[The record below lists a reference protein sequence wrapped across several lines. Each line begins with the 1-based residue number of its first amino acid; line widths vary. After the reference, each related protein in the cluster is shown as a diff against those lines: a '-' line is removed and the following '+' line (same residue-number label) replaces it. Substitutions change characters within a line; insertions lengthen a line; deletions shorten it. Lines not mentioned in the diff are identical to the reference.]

1 MNSSTNMLDSLA
13 TDTDAPAASLSAL
26 DDVRVEA
33 SLETISSANVQLKK
47 NVVQT
52 KDIPKSQYQRMRP
65 STELQNI
72 GETVNQL
79 LANEAADAVDSSEN
93 EGVVSEDEKNPLQI
107 DEEVGKHTVLKG
119 ASHAE
124 ENGKNGVAQ
133 DKDNSLSVPDGL
145 SSQITDAT
153 RDITNRTS
161 QEPKA
166 EDDV

>member
-1 MNSSTNMLDSLA
+1 
-13 TDTDAPAASLSAL
+13 
-26 DDVRVEA
+26 
-33 SLETISSANVQLKK
+33 
-47 NVVQT
+47 
-52 KDIPKSQYQRMRP
+52 MRP

-107 DEEVGKHTVLKG
+107 DGEVGKHTVLKG
-119 ASHAE
+119 ASQDE
-124 ENGKNGVAQ
+124 ENGKNGVAS

-145 SSQITDAT
+145 TDAT

>member
-1 MNSSTNMLDSLA
+1 MNSTTNMLDSLA
-13 TDTDAPAASLSAL
+13 TDHDAPDASLSAL

-52 KDIPKSQYQRMRP
+52 KDIQKSQYQRMRT
-65 STELQNI
+65 SIELQNI
-72 GETVNQL
+72 GETLDQL
-79 LANEAADAVDSSEN
+79 LASEAADAVDSSEN

-119 ASHAE
+119 VSQAQ
-124 ENGKNGVAQ
+124 ENGKNGVAE

-145 SSQITDAT
+145 TDAT

-161 QEPKA
+161 QELNA

>member
-13 TDTDAPAASLSAL
+13 TENDAPAASLSAL

-145 SSQITDAT
+145 TDAT